1 VSGVCGFDIAVSSKE
16 ILVMALL
23 PVEDQKEKV
32 GFIKDCQGD
41 SVCNQAA
48 VRGFTLLRAELIV
61 GRDSRVRIPWV
72 SG

>member
-1 VSGVCGFDIAVSSKE
+1 
-16 ILVMALL
+16 MALL